1 MEKIKAILIDD
12 ELNSLQNLQQKLAEF
27 CPNIYVV
34 ATAQKPEDAILLI
47 NHHKPDVIF
56 LDIEMPKMNGFRM
69 VEELKELDFE
79 IIFTTAYNHYAVEA
93 IRIAAFDYLLKP
105 IAIKDLQQAV
115 QRLNKLLNPQTRE
128 RMDVLKSS
136 IGDKKSQEDKIA
148 ISTTEGLEFIPIKNI
163 LHIESNSNYSKI
175 FFRDNRT
182 LTVTKLLKDFEDMLV
197 PYHFYRVHNSHL
209 INLNYIQKYLRS
221 NGGRVIMQDG
231 TEIEV
236 ARRKKEEFL
245 KMIAGWSQ
253 LWVMNYELWVIDEI
267 LYRPAQL
274 LIINFKIPF
283 NPKALTI
290 KQVHVSA

>member
-1 MEKIKAILIDD
+1 MEKNKAIIIDD
-12 ELNSLQNLQQKLAEF
+12 ELSSLQNLQQKLAEF
-27 CPNIYVV
+27 CPTVTVV

-56 LDIEMPKMNGFRM
+56 LDIEMPKMSGFRM
-69 VEELKELDFE
+69 LEELKEVDFE

-105 IAIKDLQQAV
+105 ISIKELQHAV
-115 QRLNKLLNPQTRE
+115 ERLNKLRE
-128 RMDVLKSS
+128 NHTKEKMDILKSS
-136 IGDKKSQEDKIA
+136 LSDKKTQDDKIA

-175 FFRDNRT
+175 YFHDNRT

-197 PYHFYRVHNSHL
+197 PYNFYRVHNSHL
-209 INLNYIQKYLRS
+209 INLNYIQKYLRG
-221 NGGRVIMQDG
+221 NGGRIIMQDG

-245 KMIAGWSQ
+245 KMIAG
-253 LWVMNYELWVIDEI
+253 
-267 LYRPAQL
+267 
-274 LIINFKIPF
+274 
-283 NPKALTI
+283 
-290 KQVHVSA
+290 